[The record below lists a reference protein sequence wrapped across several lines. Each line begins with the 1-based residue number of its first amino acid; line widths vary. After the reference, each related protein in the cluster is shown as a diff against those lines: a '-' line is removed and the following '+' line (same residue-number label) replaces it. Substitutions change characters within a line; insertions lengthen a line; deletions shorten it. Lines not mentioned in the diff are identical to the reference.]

1 MNWIFHK
8 AEGDYSLTTQKGNI
22 KIWANV
28 APDYLAVSL
37 NEYSGDSILGSS
49 SYGRFLQVADLENA
63 KNFIET
69 LIQEMPS
76 SSLNEASIY
85 ASSKLKDYGKDKGTL

>member
-37 NEYSGDSILGSS
+37 NEYSEGSILGSS
-49 SYGRFLQVADLENA
+49 SYGKFLQVADLENA
-63 KNFIET
+63 KNFIEA

-76 SSLNEASIY
+76 SSLEEAGIY
-85 ASSKLKDYGKDKGTL
+85 VSSKLKDYGKGKGTL

>member
-63 KNFIET
+63 KNFIEA

-76 SSLNEASIY
+76 GSLDEASIY

>member
-1 MNWIFHK
+1 MNWTFHK
-8 AEGDYSLTTQKGNI
+8 ADGDYSLTTQKENI

-37 NEYSGDSILGSS
+37 NEYSEGSILGSS
-49 SYGRFLQVADLENA
+49 SYGKFLQVADLENA

-76 SSLNEASIY
+76 SSLDEAGTY
-85 ASSKLKDYGKDKGTL
+85 ASSKLKDYGKNKGTL

>member
-1 MNWIFHK
+1 MNWTLHK
-8 AEGDYSLTTQKGNI
+8 VRGDYSLTTQKGNI

-49 SYGRFLQVADLENA
+49 SYGKFLQVADLENA
-63 KNFIET
+63 KNFIEA

-76 SSLNEASIY
+76 GSLDEASIY

>member
-8 AEGDYSLTTQKGNI
+8 AEGDYSLTTQKENI

-49 SYGRFLQVADLENA
+49 SYGKFLQVADLENA
-63 KNFIET
+63 KNFIGA

-76 SSLNEASIY
+76 GSLDEASIY

>member
-49 SYGRFLQVADLENA
+49 SYGKFLQVADLENA
-63 KNFIET
+63 KSFIEA

-76 SSLNEASIY
+76 GSLDEASIY

>member
-8 AEGDYSLTTQKGNI
+8 VDGDYSLTTQKGSI

-49 SYGRFLQVADLENA
+49 SYGKFLQVADLENA
-63 KNFIET
+63 KNFIEA

-76 SSLNEASIY
+76 GSLDEASIY

>member
-49 SYGRFLQVADLENA
+49 SYGKFLQVADLENA
-63 KNFIET
+63 KNFIEA

-76 SSLNEASIY
+76 DSLDEASIY

>member
-1 MNWIFHK
+1 MNWTFHK
-8 AEGDYSLTTQKGNI
+8 VDGDYSLTTQKENI

-49 SYGRFLQVADLENA
+49 SYGKFFQVADLENA

-76 SSLNEASIY
+76 SSLDEASIY

>member
-37 NEYSGDSILGSS
+37 NEYSESSILGSS
-49 SYGRFLQVADLENA
+49 SYGKFLQVADLENA

-76 SSLNEASIY
+76 GSLEEAGTY

>member
-8 AEGDYSLTTQKGNI
+8 VEGDYSLTTQKGNI

-49 SYGRFLQVADLENA
+49 SYGKFLQVADLENA
-63 KNFIET
+63 KNFIEA

-76 SSLNEASIY
+76 GSLDEASIY

>member
-22 KIWANV
+22 KIWVNV

-37 NEYSGDSILGSS
+37 NEYTEGSILGSS
-49 SYGRFLQVADLENA
+49 SYSKFFQVADLENA
-63 KNFIET
+63 KRFIET
-69 LIQEMPS
+69 LIREMPGG
-76 SSLNEASIY
+76 SLDEAGTY
-85 ASSKLKDYGKDKGTL
+85 ASSKLKDYGKGKGTL

>member
-49 SYGRFLQVADLENA
+49 SYGKFLQVADLENA
-63 KNFIET
+63 KNFIEA
-69 LIQEMPS
+69 LLQEMPS
-76 SSLNEASIY
+76 GSLDEASIY

>member
-8 AEGDYSLTTQKGNI
+8 AEGDYSLTTQKGDI

-49 SYGRFLQVADLENA
+49 SYGKFLQVADLENA
-63 KNFIET
+63 KNFIEA

-76 SSLNEASIY
+76 SSLDEASIY

>member
-8 AEGDYSLTTQKGNI
+8 VDGDYSLTTQKGNI

-49 SYGRFLQVADLENA
+49 SYGKFLQVADLENA
-63 KNFIET
+63 KNFIEA

-76 SSLNEASIY
+76 GSLDEASIY

>member
-1 MNWIFHK
+1 MDWVFHK
-8 AEGDYSLTTQKGNI
+8 AEGDYSLTTQKGDI

-28 APDYLAVSL
+28 APDYLAISL
-37 NEYSGDSILGSS
+37 NEYSGDSILGGS
-49 SYGRFLQVADLENA
+49 SYGKFLQVADLENA

-76 SSLNEASIY
+76 GSLDEAGIY
-85 ASSKLKDYGKDKGTL
+85 ASSKLKDYGKDERPL

>member
-49 SYGRFLQVADLENA
+49 SYGKFLQVADLENA
-63 KNFIET
+63 KNFIEA

-76 SSLNEASIY
+76 GSLEEASIY

>member
-8 AEGDYSLTTQKGNI
+8 ADGDYSLTTQKGNI

-37 NEYSGDSILGSS
+37 NEYSGSSILGSS
-49 SYGRFLQVADLENA
+49 SYGKFLQVADLENA
-63 KNFIET
+63 KNFIEA

-76 SSLNEASIY
+76 GSLDEASIY

>member
-8 AEGDYSLTTQKGNI
+8 AEGDYSLTTQKENI

-49 SYGRFLQVADLENA
+49 SYGKFLQVADLENA
-63 KNFIET
+63 KNFIEA

-76 SSLNEASIY
+76 GSLVEDSIY

>member
-8 AEGDYSLTTQKGNI
+8 AGGDYSLTTQKENI

-49 SYGRFLQVADLENA
+49 SYGKFLQVADLENA
-63 KNFIET
+63 KNFIEA

-76 SSLNEASIY
+76 GSLDEAGTY

>member
-63 KNFIET
+63 KNFIEA

-76 SSLNEASIY
+76 SSLDEASIY

>member
-49 SYGRFLQVADLENA
+49 SYGKFLQVTDLENA

-76 SSLNEASIY
+76 SSLDEAGTY
-85 ASSKLKDYGKDKGTL
+85 ASGKLKDYGKGKGTL

>member
-37 NEYSGDSILGSS
+37 NEYSESSILGSS
-49 SYGRFLQVADLENA
+49 SYGKFLQVTDLENA
-63 KNFIET
+63 KNFIEA

-76 SSLNEASIY
+76 GSLDEASIY

>member
-1 MNWIFHK
+1 MDWTFHK
-8 AEGDYSLTTQKGNI
+8 VDGDYSLTTQKENI

-37 NEYSGDSILGSS
+37 NEYSGDSILGGS
-49 SYGRFLQVADLENA
+49 SYGKFLQVADLENA

-76 SSLNEASIY
+76 GSLDEASIY

>member
-1 MNWIFHK
+1 MDWTFHK
-8 AEGDYSLTTQKGNI
+8 VEGDYSLTTQKGNI

-37 NEYSGDSILGSS
+37 NEYSESSILGSS
-49 SYGRFLQVADLENA
+49 SYGKFLQVADLENA

-76 SSLNEASIY
+76 GSLDEASIY
-85 ASSKLKDYGKDKGTL
+85 ASNKLKNYGKDKGTL

>member
-8 AEGDYSLTTQKGNI
+8 AEGDYSLTTQKENI

-37 NEYSGDSILGSS
+37 NEYSESSILGSS
-49 SYGRFLQVADLENA
+49 SYGKFLQVADLENA
-63 KNFIET
+63 KNFIEA

-76 SSLNEASIY
+76 SSLEEAGIY
-85 ASSKLKDYGKDKGTL
+85 VSSKLKDYGKDKGTL

>member
-1 MNWIFHK
+1 MNWTFHK
-8 AEGDYSLTTQKGNI
+8 VDGDYSLTTQKENI

-49 SYGRFLQVADLENA
+49 SYGKFLQVTDLENA

-76 SSLNEASIY
+76 SSLDEAGTY
-85 ASSKLKDYGKDKGTL
+85 ASGKLKDYGKNKGTL

>member
-49 SYGRFLQVADLENA
+49 SYGKFHQVTDLENA
-63 KNFIET
+63 KNFIEA

-76 SSLNEASIY
+76 SSLDEASIY
-85 ASSKLKDYGKDKGTL
+85 ASSKLKDYGKGKGTL

>member
-8 AEGDYSLTTQKGNI
+8 AEGDYSLTTQKGDI

-37 NEYSGDSILGSS
+37 NEYSESSILGSS
-49 SYGRFLQVADLENA
+49 SYGKFLQVADLENA
-63 KNFIET
+63 KNFIEA

-76 SSLNEASIY
+76 GSLDEAGTY

>member
-37 NEYSGDSILGSS
+37 NEYSESSILGSS
-49 SYGRFLQVADLENA
+49 SYGKFLQVADLESA

-76 SSLNEASIY
+76 SSLEEAGIY
-85 ASSKLKDYGKDKGTL
+85 ASNKLKDYGKDKGTL

>member
-22 KIWANV
+22 KIWVNV

-37 NEYSGDSILGSS
+37 NEYTEGSILGSS
-49 SYGRFLQVADLENA
+49 SYSKFLQVADLENA
-63 KNFIET
+63 KNFIEA

-76 SSLNEASIY
+76 GGLDEAGIY
-85 ASSKLKDYGKDKGTL
+85 ASSKLKDYGKGKGTL

>member
-1 MNWIFHK
+1 MNWTFHK
-8 AEGDYSLTTQKGNI
+8 VDGDYSLTTQKENI

-49 SYGRFLQVADLENA
+49 SYGKFLQVADLENA
-63 KNFIET
+63 KNFIEA

-76 SSLNEASIY
+76 GSLDEASIY